1 MFVLQPIENQ
11 IWKEQRMLN
20 NLMMSS
26 LLPPYSNLGP
36 FVQPILKPFQDILNT
51 FITLSLLGCLLL
63 VPRVGGMCY
72 PN

>member
-1 MFVLQPIENQ
+1 
-11 IWKEQRMLN
+11 MLN

-51 FITLSLLGCLLL
+51 FITLSMLGCLLL

>member
-1 MFVLQPIENQ
+1 
-11 IWKEQRMLN
+11 MLN

-26 LLPPYSNLGP
+26 YSPPSNLGP

-51 FITLSLLGCLLL
+51 FITLSMLGCLLL